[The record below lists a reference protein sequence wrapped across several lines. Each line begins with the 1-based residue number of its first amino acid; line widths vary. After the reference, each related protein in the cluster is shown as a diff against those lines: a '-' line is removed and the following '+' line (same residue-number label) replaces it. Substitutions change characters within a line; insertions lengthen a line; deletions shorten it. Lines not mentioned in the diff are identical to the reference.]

1 MNKEPQ
7 GLGRLLPPHN
17 MVSTLSLLSYFMV
30 LVGFAAICAITARYQ
45 RQSEELREDWYASE
59 LEAREVRIQ
68 NLETNIGAAD
78 LRLELLDRSQEAVQA
93 ELNGANDTIA
103 ALQEAVQHQSRK
115 SKKMQEGLKE
125 AESARNEALDQDA
138 GH

>member
-1 MNKEPQ
+1 
-7 GLGRLLPPHN
+7 
-17 MVSTLSLLSYFMV
+17 MV

-68 NLETNIGAAD
+68 NLETKIRAAD
-78 LRLELLDRSQEAVQA
+78 LRLELLDRNREAAQD
-93 ELNGANDTIA
+93 ELNDANDTIPP
-103 ALQEAVQHQSRK
+103 LQEAVQHQSRK
-115 SKKMQEGLKE
+115 SKKMQESLQE
-125 AESARNEALDQDA
+125 AESARNEALGQDA